1 MEFSVVPLLEVPLL
15 AVPARDREPVVVL
28 DSLVELLVFP
38 MAEQ

>member
-1 MEFSVVPLLEVPLL
+1 MEFSVVPLLEVALL
-15 AVPARDREPVVVL
+15 AVPARDREPVVL

>member
-1 MEFSVVPLLEVPLL
+1 MEFSVVPLPEVPLL
-15 AVPARDREPVVVL
+15 EVPARDREPVVVL